1 MSYRFEID
9 PAVTVSSRRRCENQW
24 NARPASAKSPCDVLL
39 SAPVEQAPHR
49 KPVKIDYY
57 VKVNII
63 LRSRR
68 GGFLVDGYYSIT
80 ELTRE
85 FGVSTRT
92 LRFYED
98 EGLIQPERKGRTR
111 LFRPADR
118 RLIAEILRGRRI
130 GFTIAEI
137 REIIQVYK
145 EPPGEIG
152 QLKLLMKRV
161 DEKRD
166 ELRQKRKDIDD
177 TLNELDNVEEA
188 CLGRLA
194 EIGVGT

>member
-1 MSYRFEID
+1 MDKFY
-9 PAVTVSSRRRCENQW
+9 T
-24 NARPASAKSPCDVLL
+24 
-39 SAPVEQAPHR
+39 
-49 KPVKIDYY
+49 
-57 VKVNII
+57 
-63 LRSRR
+63 
-68 GGFLVDGYYSIT
+68 IT

-98 EGLIQPERKGRTR
+98 EGLINPERRGRTR

-118 RLIAEILRGRRI
+118 RLIQEILRGRRI

-145 EPPGEIG
+145 DPPGEVG
-152 QLKLLMKRV
+152 QLEMLMAKV
-161 DEKRD
+161 SEKRD
-166 ELRQKRKDIDD
+166 ELRQKRRDIEE
-177 TLNELDNVEEA
+177 TLTELDNVEEA
-188 CLGRLA
+188 CLTRLA

>member
-1 MSYRFEID
+1 M
-9 PAVTVSSRRRCENQW
+9 
-24 NARPASAKSPCDVLL
+24 K
-39 SAPVEQAPHR
+39 
-49 KPVKIDYY
+49 K
-57 VKVNII
+57 
-63 LRSRR
+63 
-68 GGFLVDGYYSIT
+68 YYSIT

-98 EGLIQPERKGRTR
+98 EGLLQPERRGRTR
-111 LFRPADR
+111 LYRAADR
-118 RLIAEILRGRRI
+118 RLLQEILRGRRI

-137 REIIQVYK
+137 REIVHVYK

-152 QLKLLMKRV
+152 QLKLMMKKI

-166 ELRQKRKDIDD
+166 DLRQKRRDIDE
-177 TLNELDNVEEA
+177 TLSELDQAEEA
-188 CLGRLA
+188 CLTRMV

>member
-1 MSYRFEID
+1 
-9 PAVTVSSRRRCENQW
+9 
-24 NARPASAKSPCDVLL
+24 
-39 SAPVEQAPHR
+39 
-49 KPVKIDYY
+49 
-57 VKVNII
+57 
-63 LRSRR
+63 
-68 GGFLVDGYYSIT
+68 VDKYYSIT

-85 FGVSTRT
+85 FDISTRT

-98 EGLIQPERKGRTR
+98 EGLIHPERRGRTR
-111 LFRPADR
+111 LYRPADR
-118 RLIAEILRGRRI
+118 HLIAQILRGRRI

-137 REIIQVYK
+137 REIIKVYS

-166 ELRQKRKDIDD
+166 DLRQKRKDIDETID
-177 TLNELDNVEEA
+177 ELDNIEEA

-194 EIGVGT
+194 EIGVST

>member
-1 MSYRFEID
+1 
-9 PAVTVSSRRRCENQW
+9 
-24 NARPASAKSPCDVLL
+24 
-39 SAPVEQAPHR
+39 
-49 KPVKIDYY
+49 
-57 VKVNII
+57 
-63 LRSRR
+63 
-68 GGFLVDGYYSIT
+68 
-80 ELTRE
+80 
-85 FGVSTRT
+85 

-98 EGLIQPERKGRTR
+98 EGLIHPERRGRTR
-111 LFRPADR
+111 LFRAADR
-118 RLIAEILRGRRI
+118 RLIMEILRGRRI

-194 EIGVGT
+194 DIGVGT

>member
-1 MSYRFEID
+1 LNPASQTVAPEID
-9 PAVTVSSRRRCENQW
+9 
-24 NARPASAKSPCDVLL
+24 L
-39 SAPVEQAPHR
+39 H
-49 KPVKIDYY
+49 
-57 VKVNII
+57 VKVNYFE
-63 LRSRR
+63 
-68 GGFLVDGYYSIT
+68 GFIRDTGVNKYYTIT

-98 EGLIQPERKGRTR
+98 EGLIHPERRGRTR
-111 LFRPADR
+111 LFRAADR
-118 RLIAEILRGRRI
+118 RLIQEILRGRRI

-161 DEKRD
+161 DVKRD

-177 TLNELDNVEEA
+177 TLSELDNVEEA
-188 CLGRLA
+188 CLTRLA